1 MPNNTTPDGQTL
13 PLSLKLVFTKA
24 ANGSAVHRM
33 FDPAIKSKIDPQDYV
48 VKRESKTFEKQIN
61 GGHGTLLVDKNGEPF
76 ALTMA
81 WHTVANDNKGKP
93 QHIYTETGTTLTRL
107 PGFHSAQAV
116 VAALVLHQWWNHNP
130 KKKIAAEILK
140 ENIPSRKLF
149 EETFRWRTIANPAT
163 AKKINDLCNGNVVE
177 DNNGGKPFSWYTCE
191 KETLTYLAKSLLTM
205 MDRGTLNRKDG
216 ATIALDLSELDKVG
230 LTRARLE
237 ALAGGTTSKRELKKL
252 AP

>member
-1 MPNNTTPDGQTL
+1 MQNNTTPDGQTL

-24 ANGSAVHRM
+24 ANNHAVHRM
-33 FDPAIKSKIDPQDYV
+33 FEPAIKSKIDPQDYV

-61 GGHGTLLVDKNGEPF
+61 GGHGTLLVDNKGEPF

-81 WHTVANDNKGKP
+81 WHTIANDNKGKP
-93 QHIYTETGTTLTRL
+93 QHRYTETGTTLTRL

-130 KKKIAAEILK
+130 RKRIVAEILK

-149 EETFRWRTIANPAT
+149 EETFRWRSVTRPAT
-163 AKKINDLCNGNVVE
+163 TKEINDLCNATVVE
-177 DNNGGKPFSWYTCE
+177 DNNGGKPFTWYTCE
-191 KETLTYLAKSLLTM
+191 KETLTNLAKSLLTL
-205 MDRGTLNRKDG
+205 MDRGTLNHKDG
-216 ATIALDLSELDKVG
+216 RTIALDLSDMDKIG

-237 ALAGGTTSKRELKKL
+237 ALAAGTTSKRELKKL